1 MIKKNIYRFKK
12 EGIKKKA
19 HLINEVRSK
28 ILKTVLTSAS
38 VKASNKLLAYALKTK
53 KKNKKKSISFQ
64 TTLCMETGHYK
75 SRVN

>member
-12 EGIKKKA
+12 EGIKKKN
-19 HLINEVRSK
+19 HLVNEIRSK
-28 ILKTVLTSAS
+28 IIKTVLTSAS
-38 VKASNKLLAYALKTK
+38 IKASSKLVAYALKTK